1 MIFTKV
7 LDISDPISGIA
18 RMSLEKS
25 DGERI
30 TAALSLDQVIYFHA
44 RLTAI
49 RDKLSASEKPFD

>member
-30 TAALSLDQVIYFHA
+30 TAALSLDQVIYFRA
-44 RLTAI
+44 RLEAI
-49 RDKLSASEKPFD
+49 CAKLKANEEPMS

>member
-30 TAALSLDQVIYFHA
+30 TAALSLDQLMYFRA
-44 RLTAI
+44 RIEAI
-49 RDKLSASEKPFD
+49 CAKLDASEKSFG